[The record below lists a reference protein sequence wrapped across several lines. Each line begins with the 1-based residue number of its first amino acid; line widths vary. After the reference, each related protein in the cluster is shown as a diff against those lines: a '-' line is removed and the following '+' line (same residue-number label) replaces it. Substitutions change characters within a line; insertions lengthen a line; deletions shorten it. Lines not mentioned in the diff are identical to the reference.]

1 MVNNSTIAGCLGK
14 VKPPFYLYDG
24 DRIAEKIARVQKAF
38 PKFSLLYSVK
48 ANPYDKILN
57 IMREAGVG
65 IDAASGN
72 EVLLSKGLGFQSED
86 IYYSSPGKTKQEI
99 LSAMEAGT
107 LIADSIHE
115 LDMLNAAA

>member
-1 MVNNSTIAGCLGK
+1 MLNNSTIAGCLEAME
-14 VKPPFYLYDG
+14 PPLYIYDG
-24 DRIAEKIARVQKAF
+24 DSIAQRIARVQKAF

-72 EVLLSKGLGFQSED
+72 EVLLAKGLGFRSED
-86 IYYSSPGKTKQEI
+86 IYYSSPERQGEI
-99 LSAMEAGT
+99 FCQRWRREP
-107 LIADSIHE
+107 
-115 LDMLNAAA
+115 

>member
-1 MVNNSTIAGCLGK
+1 MCIRDS
-14 VKPPFYLYDG
+14 
-24 DRIAEKIARVQKAF
+24 
-38 PKFSLLYSVK
+38 LYSVK

-72 EVLLSKGLGFQSED
+72 EVLLAKGLGFRSED
-86 IYYSSPGKTKQEI
+86 IYYSSPGKTRRDI

-115 LDMLNAAA
+115 LDMLNAIAEEQNRALSVGCLLYTSRCV